1 MLDDALTVS
10 DAPARQRN
18 IAIDALRGAV
28 MVLMALDHA
37 RDFYG
42 DGFSTEPTN
51 LATTTVAL
59 FFTRWVTHYCAPVF
73 VLLAGTAAYLYRD
86 KNGPA
91 AGSRFLL
98 TRGLWLVFLE
108 LTAMRL
114 GWTPNITWSF
124 TVAQVIWAI
133 GWSMVVLSALSR
145 LPLRAVAIIGA
156 AIVALHNL
164 FDGLKHAAFGSMEWL
179 WVIAHDGGPLEPVR
193 GHQLYVAYP
202 VLPWIGVIAVGYALG
217 AWMKRPLEERRPLVM
232 RLGLAMTAAFVVLRG
247 INVYGDPVRWS
258 VQPRGAAFTAMS
270 FLNCDKYPP
279 SLMYALM
286 TVGPALVV
294 LALLDGARPNR
305 VTRGLAVFGS
315 VPLLYYFVHL
325 VTMRWTSRLLALL
338 MGVREG
344 HLGFGLAGAYVGW
357 VVVVVGLYPLCRW
370 FAGVKARRRD
380 WWLSYL

>member
-1 MLDDALTVS
+1 MNDRPPP
-10 DAPARQRN
+10 PARSRN
-18 IAIDALRGAV
+18 AAIDVLRGAV

-51 LATTTVAL
+51 LATTTVPL
-59 FFTRWVTHYCAPVF
+59 FLTRWVTHYCAPVF

-98 TRGLWLVFLE
+98 TRGLWLVLLE

-133 GWSMVVLSALSR
+133 GWSMVALSALSR
-145 LPLRAVAIIGA
+145 LPPGAAAVAGGV
-156 AIVALHNL
+156 IVVGHNL
-164 FDGLKHAAFGSMEWL
+164 LDRLNPPDFGSVGWL
-179 WVIAHDGGPLEPVR
+179 WKIAHEGGPVEPAR
-193 GHQLYVAYP
+193 GHVLYVAYP
-202 VLPWIGVIAVGYALG
+202 LLPWIGVITLGYALG
-217 AWMKRPLEERRPLVM
+217 TWMKRPLEKRRPKVM
-232 RLGLAMTAAFVVLRG
+232 RLGLALTAAFLVLRG
-247 INVYGDPVRWS
+247 INLYGDPGRWAS
-258 VQPRGAAFTAMS
+258 QPRGLVFTALS

-279 SLMYALM
+279 SLLYLLM
-286 TVGPALVV
+286 TLGPSLAV
-294 LALLDGARPNR
+294 LACLDGAKENR
-305 VTRGLAVFGS
+305 VTRVLAVFGS
-315 VPLLYYFVHL
+315 VPLLYYFAHL
-325 VTMRWTSRLLALL
+325 VTMRWTGRLLAWA

-344 HLGFGLAGAYVGW
+344 HLGWGLAGAYVGW